1 MRGRSLPRAM
11 RRICSANSVNVRT
24 TRSGAPRTVP
34 EAIEPANIPTSKPRA
49 AAMRAD
55 IGSKTDAGWTQTL
68 PSSTRRYCLRR
79 SESSIMV
86 TTFRWG
92 SCQGKRL
99 GVRRRSDLERVEDAA
114 DDAVVADERGE
125 LDEPGHAM
133 RDSEPVEQRL
143 RHDVTHRELTH
154 VVDHVSLA
162 GRKAREIP
170 AIADGGDGRV
180 ADSCLPGRRRMGRP
194 HVGAILLAGS
204 GDDGQL
210 PRLRLHLRV
219 EAQIAAH

>member
-11 RRICSANSVNVRT
+11 RRICSANSVSVRT
-24 TRSGAPRTVP
+24 TRYGAPRTVP
-34 EAIEPANIPTSKPRA
+34 EAIEPANMPTSKPND

-86 TTFRWG
+86 SAFRWE
-92 SCQGKRL
+92 SCQVKRL

-114 DDAVVADERGE
+114 DDAVVADESRE

-133 RDSEPVEQRL
+133 LASEPVEQRL
-143 RHDVTHRELTH
+143 RHDLAPPTLPH
-154 VVDHVSLA
+154 VVA
-162 GRKAREIP
+162 
-170 AIADGGDGRV
+170 
-180 ADSCLPGRRRMGRP
+180 
-194 HVGAILLAGS
+194 
-204 GDDGQL
+204 
-210 PRLRLHLRV
+210 
-219 EAQIAAH
+219 